1 MEEGEGREKEG
12 LGKTTELN
20 DLLKSL
26 KTNKY
31 DCEIQMNSKKKK
43 KNYIET
49 LSFDSLLCIKMAING
64 QRIYHG

>member
-43 KNYIET
+43 KIILKLYPST
-49 LSFDSLLCIKMAING
+49 VYCA
-64 QRIYHG
+64 